1 MVDLIRAACLTHY
14 ADVAR
19 SVGIDPAKMLKS
31 VGLPGR
37 GLADPDIKIPGG
49 GVRRLLEASA
59 AAAKIDDFGL
69 RLAERGGLSNLGPVA
84 LVVREQATVGAAVEA
99 LSRYIHIHNE
109 SIRLRIERESDT
121 VVIAPVL
128 ILGRPEPA
136 RQSAELL
143 VGVAYRILSAF
154 LGSGWRPLD
163 VHFAY
168 PAPRNRDIY
177 RRFFNCN
184 VAFGAEF
191 DAIICPAIDM
201 VRSMA
206 PPESNAS
213 MARYAQSYVEALA
226 ARSSTREGKVRELV
240 AALLPTGRCS
250 LVRVAQHLGCDGR
263 TVQRWLAEHGK
274 SFSEVLDAE
283 RSEMAVRLVEDRNRS
298 LPAVAELL
306 GFSAQSALARWFKER
321 FGCSITQ
328 WRTDPSIDRCLKK
341 RGELRTALPGAC
353 QTRGRGVPAHQRTH
367 RPPEQDC
374 SRRPSPQG
382 IPAATSP
389 ARDPVPPQSP
399 PSNPPPIQ

>member
-19 SVGIDPAKMLKS
+19 SVGIDLAKMLKS

-37 GLADPDIKIPGG
+37 GLANPDIKIPGG

-84 LVVREQATVGAAVEA
+84 LVVREQATVGAAIEA

-128 ILGRPEPA
+128 ILGRPVPA

-168 PAPRNRDIY
+168 PAPRNRDVY

-201 VRSMA
+201 ERSMA

-328 WRTDPSIDRCLKK
+328 WRTDPK
-341 RGELRTALPGAC
+341 
-353 QTRGRGVPAHQRTH
+353 H
-367 RPPEQDC
+367 RSVLEKA
-374 SRRPSPQG
+374 G
-382 IPAATSP
+382 
-389 ARDPVPPQSP
+389 
-399 PSNPPPIQ
+399 